1 MPAKNRFT
9 EENDLIKACLK
20 GERLAHRELYE
31 LYSGKFLAI
40 CLRYIKDRDL
50 AQDVLV
56 EGFMKIFDK
65 LSQYKSEGSFEGWM
79 KRIMVTQALLTL
91 RKNKKLRM
99 EVDLDGQ
106 NEAIDFNTELFNSG
120 AEELLHMIAAL
131 PLGYRTVFNLY
142 AIEGYSHREISEM
155 LGIAENTSKSQLSRA
170 RTILQQKLKPDL
182 QKEKKNGG

>member
-1 MPAKNRFT
+1 MPAINRFT

-31 LYSGKFLAI
+31 QFSGKFLAI
-40 CLRYIKDRDL
+40 CLRYIKDHDL

-56 EGFMKIFDK
+56 EGFMKIFDN
-65 LSQYKSEGSFEGWM
+65 LAQYKNEGSFEGWM

-106 NEAIDFNTELFNSG
+106 NEVIDFNPALFDSG
-120 AEELLHMIAAL
+120 AEDLLQVIAAL

-142 AIEGYSHREISEM
+142 AIEGYSHKEISEM
-155 LGIAENTSKSQLSRA
+155 LSISENTSKSQLSRA
-170 RTILQQKLKPDL
+170 RSMLQQKLKPDL
-182 QKEKKNGG
+182 QKEKKNGE